1 MNQIGIGATL
11 VAEADPGEA
20 RSDFLDILDHIPS
33 VRILGPDE
41 AGAVWLT
48 GKTAKGLPVSL
59 ILGRVGDVI
68 ADAALGWRSAR
79 ELVY

>member
-1 MNQIGIGATL
+1 MNQIGIGTRL
-11 VAEADPGEA
+11 LTEAEPGEA
-20 RSDFLDILDHIPS
+20 QSDFLDILEHIPS

-59 ILGRVGDVI
+59 ALGKVGDVI

-79 ELVY
+79 ELAF